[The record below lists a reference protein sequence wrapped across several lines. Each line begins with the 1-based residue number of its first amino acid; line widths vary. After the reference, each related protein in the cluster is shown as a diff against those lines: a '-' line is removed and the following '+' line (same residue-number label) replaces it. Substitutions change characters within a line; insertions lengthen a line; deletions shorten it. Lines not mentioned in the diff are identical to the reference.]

1 MANPLDALNTGAT
14 GQGMGDTGGVNLI
27 DLYRASPMGRMLTG
41 GGGSSGPKGYGEA
54 GGIYTPREEYF
65 KVDPTGV
72 LGREWQRGRTDAAQ
86 REAYDPMLDRASS
99 TNAQQMRMQQLENL
113 AMLKAQAEGRT
124 GPSQAEQLVARE
136 RERNISQ
143 SMALAA
149 SGQGMSPAAAL
160 RQAQQQGGA
169 ASIAAAQQGSEIR
182 AAEQAQAAQMYTQGL
197 AGIREQD
204 YSQMSLEQRENIA
217 QMQAMLQSELGQ
229 RQLNDN
235 MVQQYLN
242 MGMSLEQAR
251 LQANIM
257 IEQMRAD
264 QQIALNQGE
273 LARSEGA
280 ANRQSSMFGGILTA
294 GGILGAAA
302 LLSDKNAKENIE
314 AGDHDIDQFMDA
326 LQSYKFDYKAEVNQ
340 PGKQHGIMVQDL
352 EKSEAGKTIVTKIG
366 KYKAI
371 DTVKAVGPILSSLA
385 KLNKRQKRIEK
396 ILEGK

>member
-27 DLYRASPMGRMLTG
+27 DLYRASPMGRMLS

-72 LGREWQRGRTDAAQ
+72 LSREWQRGRTDAAQ

-217 QMQAMLQSELGQ
+217 QMQAMLQSEMGQ

-235 MVQQYLN
+235 MVQSYLS

-251 LQANIM
+251 LQANIA
-257 IEQMRAD
+257 IEQLRAE
-264 QQIALNQGE
+264 QQIALNQGDI
-273 LARSEGA
+273 ARSEGA
-280 ANRQSSMFGGILTA
+280 ANRRSSVLGGILTA
-294 GGILGAAA
+294 GGLIGAAA
-302 LLSDKNAKENIE
+302 MFSDKNAKENIDE
-314 AGDHDIDQFMDA
+314 GAPAISKFMDA
-326 LQSYKFDYKAEVNQ
+326 LESYEFDYKDEAHGEGRQ
-340 PGKQHGIMVQDL
+340 YGIMTQDL
-352 EKSEAGKTIVTKIG
+352 EKSEAGKSIVRQIG
-366 KYKAI
+366 QYKAI
-371 DTVKAVGPILSSLA
+371 DTVKAVGPILSSIA
-385 KLNKRQKRIEK
+385 ALNKRQKQLEK
-396 ILEGK
+396 ILREK